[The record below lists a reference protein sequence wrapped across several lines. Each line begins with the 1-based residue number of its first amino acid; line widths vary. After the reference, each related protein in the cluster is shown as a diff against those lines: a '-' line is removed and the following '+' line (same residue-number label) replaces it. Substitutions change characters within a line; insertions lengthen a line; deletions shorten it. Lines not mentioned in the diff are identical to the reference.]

1 MTETQ
6 AQPSSLDVDS
16 PESKLWTELLSA
28 TQRLEERDAELAATK
43 AALAEADAVIFKLNS
58 GEELQTLMKI
68 NNECVARISELEAA
82 LKLFAALVG
91 HMPSGQ

>member
-1 MTETQ
+1 MTSTDPTVL
-6 AQPSSLDVDS
+6 AL
-16 PESKLWTELLSA
+16 ELA
-28 TQRLEERDAELAATK
+28 IELAATK

-91 HMPSGQ
+91 HMSPDAMERQL